1 MKVHGQRALLNKPG
15 FSSTAAIVAEIED
28 TGDWK
33 PGCDKEGRSLAKTSS
48 TWELLPEMNLVISDC
63 SRAITFDAP
72 GNDIESWDN
81 SLSKIDIMV
90 EALGSLRE
98 GIVLEKDRYTK
109 RKEIWDNR
117 PKKKD

>member
-33 PGCDKEGRSLAKTSS
+33 PGCDKEGRPLARTSS
-48 TWELLPEMNLVISDC
+48 TWDILPEMNLVISDC
-63 SRAITFDAP
+63 SRTVTFDQPSA
-72 GNDIESWDN
+72 DIESWNN
-81 SLSKIDIMV
+81 SLSKIDIMI
-90 EALGSLRE
+90 EALNSLRE
-98 GIVLEKDRYTK
+98 GIVIEKKRYSE